1 MSRIPLSCFDFS
13 AKVEGDDAQVKD
25 DAVKDSSLVS
35 GFSAK
40 VESDAVED
48 ASIALGVVDP
58 KPVRQARGSRPCSSP
73 CIPGEIRKALVDTM
87 EELKGLSFPALE
99 RTVGRVG
106 HQRRPAHATCP
117 NVSIG
122 QKRQDEDVVDK
133 SLFMIA

>member
-1 MSRIPLSCFDFS
+1 MEGDAVKDSSIVFGFS
-13 AKVEGDDAQVKD
+13 AKVEGD
-25 DAVKDSSLVS
+25 AVKD
-35 GFSAK
+35 
-40 VESDAVED
+40 
-48 ASIALGVVDP
+48 ASIVLGVVDP

-87 EELKGLSFPALE
+87 EELKGLSLPALE

-122 QKRQDEDVVDK
+122 QETAGRGWCGQIIVYDCVVGW
-133 SLFMIA
+133 SL